1 MSKVEQNKKAWSLL
15 AEDHYNHYKT
25 QFQKDTYQFNPI
37 VQRELGDIA
46 GKKILHLQCNTGA
59 DSIVLAKMGGVVTG
73 VDLVPDNTYFAG
85 ELARDLGVENI
96 NFVTSDIMELMDIHE
111 GKYDIVF
118 TSDGA
123 IGWLPDLDRWA
134 QTIRYF
140 LNDDGFFYAHDAHP
154 FFLALDEEKLKEGIT
169 EIKYPYFSREPDEDN
184 TIGGYA
190 SEPKESKN
198 YFWMYTISELVNS
211 LVGAGLSIEFLN
223 EHDRCAPGMG
233 GIAIDQDNLCYYPFL
248 DGAFPLTFSLQARL
262 ARPRVVAG

>member
-134 QTIRYF
+134 QTS
-140 LNDDGFFYAHDAHP
+140 G
-154 FFLALDEEKLKEGIT
+154 T
-169 EIKYPYFSREPDEDN
+169 S
-184 TIGGYA
+184 
-190 SEPKESKN
+190 
-198 YFWMYTISELVNS
+198 
-211 LVGAGLSIEFLN
+211 
-223 EHDRCAPGMG
+223 
-233 GIAIDQDNLCYYPFL
+233 
-248 DGAFPLTFSLQARL
+248 
-262 ARPRVVAG
+262 